1 MNARRTIRDVSL
13 AVLCAAIAAPAWAQG
28 QGQGT
33 VEVDEILVTARKR
46 EESLREIPAAGTAI
60 GAEQI
65 QAMGG
70 IANTQALLSNV
81 PAVNFAN
88 TSNPVTSEVSI
99 RGSGTSRATSAD
111 AAVGLY
117 RNGVYI
123 GGGYVGGRTF
133 SKPDFFD
140 VGRIE
145 ALRGVQG
152 ALNGRNAVGGAINV
166 VSARPTQNQEG
177 YALLEAA
184 NNSRFEGQLVVN
196 QPINENWAVRFGA
209 NLMKQSKGFYY
220 NPVRDEYFDRQE
232 TEIYRGQVR
241 YENGPFSANLL
252 LEHGRDQLPG
262 LMYQLLIPA
271 GTNAT
276 YPRGVFQDKYNV
288 EWNHPSSAKQQVNY
302 AELVLEYDLGWAAL
316 TSTTALRERRSQN
329 AYDRDAT
336 SPEFIA
342 RIRSQGLIAPGGVP
356 GSTDLGGSQ
365 NDYARILFQDI
376 HLVGEPIG
384 GLSWLAGFEYYDLND
399 KYQNTLAGPPT
410 AANGF
415 SFGTVGVS
423 RLDFV
428 SWAAYGSV
436 GYDFTDAFNVTA
448 EGRYT
453 RDDKELL
460 SNRFDF
466 GTGRVSGAGFAI
478 DTQRETDDFSYNVTA
493 SYKLSGWLAY
503 GKIGTAY
510 RAGGF
515 NLALGDPR
523 QPITPPPTFG
533 DEKAMSYEIGL
544 KGDIAPRVFLSLA
557 AYKTDVDDLLV
568 QGDNGCRV
576 GFAACP
582 VQATSFAFNAG
593 KAELWGFEAEV
604 TAVRELLGGLAR
616 LQIGGSRQG
625 GEIKSGPDAG
635 KKGPQRP
642 DWTATFNLNYR
653 RDLVN
658 DWTGFFNIKGNGR
671 WGGVQEIAQTP
682 LLKDYQIFDVR
693 AGVQKDGLELSV
705 YSNNAGNESYIVF
718 DAPTTRRWNLPRT
731 YGAQVRYAW

>member
-1 MNARRTIRDVSL
+1 MIRQR
-13 AVLCAAIAAPAWAQG
+13 VLKSASVAAICCAIAAPAYAQTG
-28 QGQGT
+28 GGN
-33 VEVDEILVTARKR
+33 VELDEILVTARKR

-99 RGSGTSRATSAD
+99 RGSGTSRASAAD

-140 VGRIE
+140 VSRIE
-145 ALRGVQG
+145 VLRGVQG

-166 VSARPTQNQEG
+166 VSARPTQKAEG
-177 YALLEAA
+177 FALVEAA
-184 NNSRFEGQLVVN
+184 NNDRFEGQLVVN
-196 QPINENWAVRFGA
+196 QPINENWAVRLGA

-271 GTNAT
+271 GTNAI
-276 YPRGVFQDKYNV
+276 YPRGIFQDKYDV
-288 EWNHPSSAKQQVNY
+288 SWNHPSSAKQQVNY
-302 AELVLEYDLGWAAL
+302 AELTLEYDLGIGTL

-336 SPEFIA
+336 SPQFLA
-342 RIRSQGLIAPGGVP
+342 QAAAAGLVAPGQVQ
-356 GSTDLGGSQ
+356 GSPDLGGSQ
-365 NDYARILFQDI
+365 NDYARVLFQDV
-376 HLVGEPIG
+376 HLVGEDVG
-384 GLSWLAGFEYYDLND
+384 GFSWLAGFEYYDLND

-410 AANGF
+410 AANGR
-415 SFGTVGVS
+415 SIGTVGVS

-436 GYDFTDAFNVTA
+436 GYDFTEAFNVTA

-453 RDDKELL
+453 SDDKDLVSRRL
-460 SNRFDF
+460 DF
-466 GTGRVSGAGFAI
+466 GTGLSSGVGFNI
-478 DTQRETDDFSYNVTA
+478 DTGRETTDFSYNVTA
-493 SYKLSGWLAY
+493 AYKVAGWLAY
-503 GKIGTAY
+503 AKIGTAY

-523 QPITPPPTFG
+523 QPTPIPATFN
-533 DEKAMSYEIGL
+533 DEKAMSYEVGL
-544 KGDIAPRVFLSLA
+544 KGNIAPRAFLSLA
-557 AYKTDVDDLLV
+557 AYQTDVDDLLV
-568 QGDNGCRV
+568 QTDNGCRV
-576 GFAACP
+576 GFAQCP
-582 VQATSFAFNAG
+582 VQATPFVYNAG
-593 KAELWGFEAEV
+593 KAEIWGLEAELTYATELFGG
-604 TAVRELLGGLAR
+604 TARATV
-616 LQIGGSRQG
+616 GGSRQG
-625 GEIKSGPDAG
+625 GKIKSGPDAG

-642 DWTATFNLNYR
+642 DWTATFNFNYR
-653 RDLVN
+653 RDLFDDYVGFVN
-658 DWTGFFNIKGNGR
+658 VKGNGR

-682 LLKDYQIFDVR
+682 ELEDYQIFDVR
-693 AGVQKDGLELSV
+693 VGVQRGPWEVSA
-705 YSNNAGNESYIVF
+705 YANNAGDESYIVF
-718 DAPTTRRWNLPRT
+718 NAPTTRRWNLPRT
-731 YGAQVRYAW
+731 YGAQLRYAW